1 MASNPNKLESFF
13 WHLQDL
19 YHELKPCRFAIIV
32 TAVGALIFLRV
43 DEGTEVLRAMAEP
56 GSVAGLPNW
65 VRWSA
70 CYAGLFIWCMANW
83 YSARVL
89 LYFDF
94 PAGQEWHPRRTGLW
108 KSIHG
113 WVRAQLPRILG
124 AAPMWVVGASLLNAL
139 RTYERTT
146 SAWPWLLGFGIL
158 CIVSGFVI
166 WGALII
172 RRRLLDGSQAVVQPA
187 HQRGANSLDVR
198 YRSLSELEPGT
209 KRALLLIAALCLVAF
224 VAFSIHPLFL
234 ADKIGTGAVL
244 MLAAA
249 SWVFAGSALVYWG
262 SWRRLPIV
270 TFLVVW
276 VALCSLNNDNHR
288 VRTLPREKFERVPIS
303 KAFTEWDAYITRK
316 YPNRAV
322 HPLYIVTTEGGGIR
336 AAYWTATVLGALQD
350 HDPSFA
356 DHVFAISGVSG
367 GSVGAAV
374 FDALVAD
381 GTKTGEFAKRG
392 QEILGVDFLSPAMA
406 AMLYPDFLQR
416 FIPFPIPYFDRGSWL
431 EKAWEKA
438 WRETSAK
445 HGGHATNRL
454 AEPFLDLWQ
463 KKSVAYVPA
472 LFLNGTSVEVG
483 NRLIAS
489 NLLIDGSFLDAE
501 DATGKLLP
509 EKRHDERRH
518 PQIDMPLSTTAHN
531 SARFT
536 YVSPAGRFDE
546 DGSHVVDGG
555 YFENSGAATGL
566 DILRELEKELCRDKN
581 GSLGLVVP
589 KIIMI
594 SNDPLGIASGSRK
607 MSQTKGT
614 LHEAKQHRPGT
625 FLVDTLAPL
634 QTLFSTRE
642 ARGSYA
648 QREIT
653 LEQQNVCDT
662 VAHSLSVGRMDQKG
676 VYFFSLA
683 PATVPLPL
691 GWMLSNGAA
700 KAMQDEIYDKGLSSS
715 ITNPSTRIWNQ
726 VGMTRVIGCLEG
738 TGPTSGSDPGLR
750 PQ

>member
-1 MASNPNKLESFF
+1 MAPTPNKFDVFF
-13 WHLQDL
+13 WHQRDL

-32 TAVGALIFLRV
+32 TAVGALIFLWV

-70 CYAGLFIWCMANW
+70 CFAGLFVWCMANW

-89 LYFDF
+89 LYFKF
-94 PAGQEWHPRRTGLW
+94 PGGQESGSHPTGVW
-108 KSIHG
+108 KTLHG
-113 WVRAQLPRILG
+113 LTRAQLPRILG
-124 AAPMWVVGASLLNAL
+124 AAPMWLVGISLLNAL
-139 RTYERTT
+139 RTYERATPT
-146 SAWPWLLGFGIL
+146 WPWLLGFGLL
-158 CIVSGFVI
+158 CIAGGFAL

-172 RRRLLDGSQAVVQPA
+172 RRRILDGGRAGAQGEQAR
-187 HQRGANSLDVR
+187 RGTSLDAS

-209 KRALLLIAALCLVAF
+209 KRALLIIAIFCLLAVVAF
-224 VAFSIHPLFL
+224 TIHPLFF

-244 MLAAA
+244 MFAAA

-262 SWRRLPIV
+262 SWHRLPVIS
-270 TFLVVW
+270 FLVVW

-288 VRTLPREKFERVPIS
+288 VRTLPRERLERIPIS
-303 KAFTEWDAYITRK
+303 KAFAQWSAYINRK
-316 YPNRAV
+316 YANRPV
-322 HPLYIVTTEGGGIR
+322 HPLYIVATEGGGIR
-336 AAYWTATVLGALQD
+336 AAYWTATVLGTLQD
-350 HDPSFA
+350 HDSSFA

-381 GTKTGEFAKRG
+381 STKTGEFAKRG
-392 QEILGVDFLSPAMA
+392 QEVLGTDFLSPAMA

-416 FIPFPIPYFDRGSWL
+416 FVPFPIPYFDRGSWL
-431 EKAWEKA
+431 EKAWERA
-438 WRETSAK
+438 WRETAVNE
-445 HGGHATNRL
+445 GGPSTNRF

-463 KKSVAYVPA
+463 RKNVDYVPA

-489 NLLIDGSFLDAE
+489 NLLIDGNFLDAE
-501 DATGKLLP
+501 DVTAKLLP
-509 EKRHDERRH
+509 QKQHGERRQ
-518 PQIDMPLSTTAHN
+518 PRIDTPLSTAAHN

-546 DGSHVVDGG
+546 DGSHIVDGG
-555 YFENSGAATGL
+555 YFENSGAATAL

-581 GSLGLVVP
+581 GSLGLIVP
-589 KIIMI
+589 KVIMI
-594 SNDPLGIASGSRK
+594 SNDPLGIASGSRRL
-607 MSQTKGT
+607 SQSKST
-614 LHEAKQHRPGT
+614 LREAKQHKPPT

-634 QTLFSTRE
+634 QTLFSARE

-653 LEQQNVCDT
+653 LEQQNVCDP
-662 VAHSLSVGRMDQKG
+662 VARSLALGRMDPKG

-700 KAMQDEIYDKGLSSS
+700 KAMQDEMYDKGLSSS
-715 ITNPSTRIWNQ
+715 ISSSSSRTWNQ
-726 VGMTRVIGCLEG
+726 LAMARVIGCLEG
-738 TGPTSGSDPGLR
+738 TGLALENAPSSER
-750 PQ
+750 R